1 MTNMERDFMA
11 QVDEMILGAAPEVLV
26 KIAELDK
33 KSQLSNTTFY
43 DVYLHLSDDDKRQI
57 LVANNFSK
65 ND

>member
-11 QVDEMILGAAPEVLV
+11 QVDEMILGATPEVLL